1 MLPTSEKQDQLRRP
15 LRDVSRPH
23 LRNLA
28 GPSLSLVMRS
38 VANTQLM
45 ATAML
50 AALGLARSKL
60 QNEQGLETGLGELT
74 GYLGVM
80 TLYLGHGL

>member
-1 MLPTSEKQDQLRRP
+1 MC
-15 LRDVSRPH
+15 
-23 LRNLA
+23 
-28 GPSLSLVMRS
+28 S
-38 VANTQLM
+38 VANIQLM

-50 AALGLARSKL
+50 AALGLTRSKL

-80 TLYLGHGL
+80 TLYLRHGL